1 MRKKHKRALPPLT
14 PLRPSPCVFSQLTVK
29 NVMTAFVNETL
40 IPAVS
45 TSEQNP
51 IPILSPLLMI
61 QNTTNAWR
69 KKVDAPSEVFIPM
82 PYSIRTVKVRAPK
95 ISKAT

>member
-1 MRKKHKRALPPLT
+1 
-14 PLRPSPCVFSQLTVK
+14 
-29 NVMTAFVNETL
+29 MTAFVNDTL

-51 IPILSPLLMI
+51 IPMLSPLLMI

-69 KKVDAPSEVFIPM
+69 KNVDAPKEVFMPI
-82 PYSIRTVKVRAPK
+82 PYSIRTVKAKAPK